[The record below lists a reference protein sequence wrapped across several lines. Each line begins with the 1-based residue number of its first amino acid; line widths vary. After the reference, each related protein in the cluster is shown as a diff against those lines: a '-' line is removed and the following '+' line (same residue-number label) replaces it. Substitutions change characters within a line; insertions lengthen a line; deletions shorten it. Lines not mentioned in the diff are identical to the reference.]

1 MTKVAIEIGGHRFDI
16 EVNLNQ
22 RAGNELPVIVDGV
35 ERRVVVPD
43 LDAPPDQME
52 WIMVDGRP
60 HEIVI
65 DPDLHWVRTRTGLH
79 RLELRDLEA
88 RVPRPASRDGRVKSP
103 IPGVIKRLFVRPG
116 DAVEADQPLLILE
129 AMKMENEI
137 RAPRAG
143 RISRLNVNEGQTVAL
158 HEVLIEIA

>member
-1 MTKVAIEIGGHRFDI
+1 MTKVAVEIGGHRFNI
-16 EVNLNQ
+16 EVNLH
-22 RAGNELPVIVDGV
+22 RRTGTEVPVVVDGV

-43 LDAPPDQME
+43 LDAPPEQME

-65 DPDLHWVRTRTGLH
+65 DADLHWIRTRTGLH

-88 RVPRPASRDGRVKSP
+88 RVPRPVSRDGRVKSP
-103 IPGVIKRLFVRPG
+103 IPGVIKRLFVQPG
-116 DAVEADQPLLILE
+116 DRVEADQPLLILE

-143 RISRLNVNEGQTVAL
+143 QVTRLNVDEGQTVTL